1 MNEIMLAAAAVILS
15 VLVSVLI
22 FRNANLNQQASIRKI
37 MQEHSDSES
46 EKQADFQ
53 QHLNG
58 QMLAYQNGLE
68 DTVRAELMR
77 MSQSSAAQ
85 MERLDARMNDSLLRG
100 FEKTGSSFAAMK
112 EEMERITKTQES
124 LQQLSSSIN
133 SLQSV
138 LIDKKTRGTY
148 GEVELYSLLEQ
159 VFGTNDQRWRKQYH
173 LSSGAIADAVIVS
186 PKPLGLICI
195 DSKFP
200 LENYNRMMDSSLSK
214 TYTDAYRNVFC
225 KDVKK
230 HISDIADKY
239 ISPPE
244 TAELAYMFVPAE
256 AVFAEIY
263 GHFDDIIQ
271 YSYQRNVYIVSP
283 TTLMAY
289 LTAIR
294 AIYLGQERNDR
305 VEDIQKEYAKLSL
318 EFERFEKRFRQVSSD
333 FQRTNQD
340 IHSLETTFEK
350 IHSRFADVSA
360 VKFDEI
366 GDSVHDNEI

>member
-1 MNEIMLAAAAVILS
+1 MNEPVLIAAA

-22 FRNANLNQQASIRKI
+22 VRNANLNQQASIRKI
-37 MQEHSDSES
+37 MQEHSDSEA

-58 QMLAYQNGLE
+58 QILAYQNGVE

-77 MSQSSAAQ
+77 MSQSSSAQ

-100 FEKTGSSFAAMK
+100 FEKTGNSFAAMK
-112 EEMERITKTQES
+112 EEMARITRTQES
-124 LQQLSSSIN
+124 LQQLSTSID
-133 SLQSV
+133 SLQNV
-138 LIDKKTRGTY
+138 LTDKKTRGTY
-148 GEVELYSLLEQ
+148 GEVELYSLLHQ
-159 VFGTNDQRWRKQYH
+159 VFGTNDQRWQKQYH
-173 LSSGAIADAVIVS
+173 LSSGVIADAVIVS
-186 PKPLGLICI
+186 PRPLGLICI

-200 LENYNRMMDSSLSK
+200 LENYNRMMDSTLSRQ
-214 TYTDAYRNVFC
+214 YGDSYRNAFA

-230 HISDIADKY
+230 HISDISDKY
-239 ISPPE
+239 INPPE
-244 TAELAYMFVPAE
+244 TAEMAYMFVPAE

-305 VEDIQKEYAKLSL
+305 VEDIQKEYARLSQ
-318 EFERFEKRFRQVSSD
+318 EFERFEKRFRQVASD

-340 IHSLETTFEK
+340 IHSLETTFDK
-350 IHSRFADVSA
+350 INSRFADVSA
-360 VKFDEI
+360 VKLDEK
-366 GDSVHDNEI
+366 GDSFNDNQV